1 MSYVISTLY
10 YLPSRF
16 FAVSLNLKGTLED
29 IDNINRNIHVKKLFY
44 IKSELEAQRFINKFN
59 EQIDGTKLVASN
71 IANDSKHK
79 KIKIQKID
87 SKKKI
92 DFNIPYDDIADYNKD
107 RSNIYKYTVDLEDYA
122 IDHLKSFYEAN
133 QNDFKEIECLIDF
146 VSKAGEPPRFGL
158 DDHFR
163 KVRGLEYLYV
173 VGDQKVKL
181 NQVSKLKIGITND
194 VNKRFYDYI
203 THSPS
208 KLRVLAVY
216 PVPKFKK
223 SYKFSIFKYRNIF
236 VSTAS
241 NVESELKL
249 ILRDFSIYQEWFW
262 ISPKDLFKIIN
273 DLFKLIKFPIFQVTS
288 FSNKYGDRFFIDYF
302 DSKGK
307 NKILMCEEN
316 EIFLMSEIY
325 GTFENN
331 KIKKLKI
338 IKMNDKDNILLE
350 EKIWDYLVL
359 YMLKDKN
366 LDFKERSF

>member
-10 YLPSRF
+10 YVPSRF

-29 IDNINRNIHVKKLFY
+29 KENYRDRNIQVKKLFY

-59 EQIDGTKLVASN
+59 EQIDGTKLVAN
-71 IANDSKHK
+71 HIANDSNHK

-87 SKKKI
+87 LKKI
-92 DFNIPYDDIADYNKD
+92 DLNLSYGDITEKD
-107 RSNIYKYTVDLEDYA
+107 RENNLIYTIDLEDYA

-173 VGDQKVKL
+173 VGDKKVKL

-208 KLRVLAVY
+208 ELRVLAVH
-216 PVPKFKK
+216 PVPKFKSGHK
-223 SYKFSIFKYRNIF
+223 LSIFKYRSF
-236 VSTAS
+236 YPSTAS
-241 NVESELKL
+241 DVESQLKL
-249 ILRDFSIYQEWFW
+249 LLRDFSIYQEWFW

-273 DLFKLIKFPIFQVTS
+273 DHLKLWKFPKFQVTS
-288 FSNKYGDRFFIDYF
+288 FSNKYGDCFFIDYF

-331 KIKKLKI
+331 KIKKLKS
-338 IKMNDKDNILLE
+338 IKPNDKDNILLE
-350 EKIWDYLVL
+350 EKIWDYLVI
-359 YMLKDKN
+359 YMLKDQN
-366 LDFKERSF
+366 LDFKERS